1 MLIMSFRTSELAV
14 VLLCVAAWSGYPLSS
29 YAQPNRGQNPPP
41 GNQAGQITNFP
52 ATSGAQFS
60 QVPIATP
67 AYPTNP
73 YASYQG
79 PAGGYLSG
87 GADVINAQGNY
98 MVSEQQAYQM
108 REQTR
113 QAKMD
118 TRRKQF
124 DENLYERAAAPTPE
138 DERERARIEQ
148 LRRSR
153 NNPPLT
159 EIWSGTALNQLLQ
172 GIQQQLARRIEGPNI
187 PLERS
192 ILGHIN
198 VSGSQTGG
206 SLGLLRQDG
215 RLEWPFILR
224 TAQFKSDRDK
234 LDELAYKAY
243 RQAASNSVD
252 VDTVQGMTSTVDS
265 LTSQL
270 KQNVD
275 DISANDYIKAKRFL
289 RELNETI
296 TILQDPN
303 VSKYVNQTWSARG
316 NTVAALTQEMTRQGL
331 RFAPATTGDQ
341 PAYVSLHSAM
351 VAYFVFPDKP
361 WDPLAK

>member
-1 MLIMSFRTSELAV
+1 MSLRTSKLA
-14 VLLCVAAWSGYPLSS
+14 LIFCCVAGLGGYPLFS
-29 YAQPNRGQNPPP
+29 YAQSNPGQNPPP
-41 GNQAGQITNFP
+41 GNRTGQITNFP

-60 QVPIATP
+60 PVPIATP
-67 AYPTNP
+67 IYPTNP
-73 YASYQG
+73 YAGYKG

-87 GADVINAQGNY
+87 GADVVNAQGNY

-113 QAKMD
+113 QAKID
-118 TRRKQF
+118 TRHKQF
-124 DENLYERAAAPTPE
+124 NENLYERALAPTPE

-153 NNPPLT
+153 NDPPIT

-172 GIQQQLARRIEGPNI
+172 GIQRQLARRIEGPNV

-192 ILGHIN
+192 ILSHIN

-206 SLGLLRQDG
+206 SLGLLGQDG

-224 TAQFKSDRDK
+224 TAQFKPDRDK

-243 RQAASNSVD
+243 RQAGSNSVD
-252 VDTVQGMTSTVDS
+252 VDTVQGMTSAADS
-265 LTSQL
+265 LTAQL
-270 KQNVD
+270 KRDVD

-331 RFAPATTGDQ
+331 KFAPATTGDQ

-351 VAYFVFPDKP
+351 VAYFVFPDRP